1 MNRRD
6 FLAVS
11 GGTLATLAPAQ
22 TADTKPRIIELRRF
36 QLRNNPDSMV
46 RRTGEFLE
54 KAYIPALKRAGA
66 IATGAFSSLIGE
78 GSPFILLLSEY
89 PDAATWEAAAG
100 KANNDAE
107 TAKLREDYYGGALGY
122 VRSEVSL
129 LRGFPGFPTV
139 QVPAA
144 REGGRPRIFEIRK
157 YESNNPRT
165 LARKIRMFDE
175 GEHALFAKLGMT
187 NVFYGE
193 TIAGTEMQNLTYMLG
208 YDDLA
213 HREKVWAAFV
223 SSPEWKKISSQPGV
237 SDPEIVSNITNWMVR
252 PLGFSAIK

>member
-1 MNRRD
+1 M
-6 FLAVS
+6 
-11 GGTLATLAPAQ
+11 LAPAQ
-22 TADTKPRIIELRRF
+22 TADKKPRIIELRRF
-36 QLRNNPDSMV
+36 QLRNNPDAMV
-46 RRTGEFLE
+46 RRTSEFLE

-89 PDAATWEAAAG
+89 PDAATWEATAG
-100 KANNDAE
+100 KVHNDQE
-107 TAKLREDYYGGALGY
+107 SAKAREEYYKGALGY
-122 VRSEVSL
+122 LRQEVTL

-139 QVPAA
+139 QVPQA
-144 REGGRPRIFEIRK
+144 RDGGRSRIFEIRK

-193 TIAGTEMQNLTYMLG
+193 TIAGSEMQNLTYMLG

-223 SSPEWKKISSQPGV
+223 SSPEWKKMSSQPGV
-237 SDPEIVSNITNWMVR
+237 SDAEIVSNITNWMVR
-252 PLGFSAIK
+252 PLAFSAIK